1 MKTKDV
7 IVSGRKYQISK
18 MTPLVAVRIHGWL
31 VYVALKFAQGQTQA
45 PPDSVGEAPPAN
57 LQEQAEGTVKMLWL
71 MAPSALNEE
80 SCEKIQR
87 YALQSCCYYDAATSA
102 PCTLVVN
109 GNFVD
114 KALEEDA
121 VGVSNLITESLVFSI
136 SPFFA
141 EGLTK
146 VQRATPQ
153 KAN

>member
-1 MKTKDV
+1 
-7 IVSGRKYQISK
+7 
-18 MTPLVAVRIHGWL
+18 
-31 VYVALKFAQGQTQA
+31 
-45 PPDSVGEAPPAN
+45 
-57 LQEQAEGTVKMLWL
+57 
-71 MAPSALNEE
+71 
-80 SCEKIQR
+80 
-87 YALQSCCYYDAATSA
+87 
-102 PCTLVVN
+102 VVN